1 MDIEDGHT
9 NESTKY
15 HVTELII
22 GVASYDNDSRY
33 CSKPNCR
40 CSPETSIKH
49 HYEQIKKYIK
59 GTTGCLYPIPTKYIE
74 EIIKGMDRMTVKI
87 GDYIIDQFRCTLHV
101 INKS

>member
-1 MDIEDGHT
+1 MKNNGLFLLEQLIHFKENDLLMDIEDGHT

-22 GVASYDNDSRY
+22 GVASYVNDIRY

-49 HYEQIKKYIK
+49 HYEQIKKYLK

-74 EIIKGMDRMTVKI
+74 EIIKG
-87 GDYIIDQFRCTLHV
+87 V
-101 INKS
+101 IE